1 MKFKNV
7 DNPKCAQLLIRLTP
21 DEKRD
26 LEAKAADCCMT
37 VSSFVLKVI
46 QGRQTRTK
54 HDLRLVNE
62 LRSVAMELKAIY
74 LAEKPRNATELEL
87 VMKAIAEAIDRI
99 ATESRINL

>member
-1 MKFKNV
+1 MKFKYV
-7 DNPKCAQLLIRLTP
+7 ADPKSAQLLIRLTP

-26 LEAKAADCCMT
+26 LAAKAADCCMP
-37 VSSFVLKVI
+37 VSAFVLKAI
-46 QGRQTRTK
+46 QGRQTRTR

-74 LAEKPRNATELEL
+74 QAEKPRNAIELEP
-87 VMKAIAEAIDRI
+87 VMQTIAAAIERI